1 MLEWK
6 GFVDLA
12 LLDAP
17 LSAYKKASLST
28 KVYPRSDLL
37 FNAFK
42 LTPLG
47 DLKVVL
53 LGQDPYHN
61 AFNLPLDSIDDKSRP
76 YIYSVAGDMALL
88 PQAMGLSFST
98 PFMLK
103 PAPSLK
109 NIYKELASSIDFKI
123 PSHGDLSKW
132 AKEGVLLMNS
142 ILSVEANKPASH
154 KSFGWEAL
162 TDAII
167 KNLSLQKEGLIFILL
182 GNFAKSKEGLIDS
195 KKHFILKAPHP
206 SPLARGFVGSG
217 IFKKMDE
224 ILKSENIS
232 LDLSL

>member
-1 MLEWK
+1 MLDWK
-6 GFVDLA
+6 GFVSKS
-12 LLDAP
+12 LLEEP
-17 LSAYKKASLST
+17 LSSYKQASLKSL
-28 KVYPRSDLL
+28 VFPRQDLL

-42 LTPLG
+42 LTPLES
-47 DLKVVL
+47 LKVVL

-61 AFNLPLDSIDDKSRP
+61 AFSFPIDSIDPRSKP
-76 YIYSVAGDMALL
+76 YIYKVDGNLALI

-109 NIYKELASSIDFKI
+109 NIYKELATSIDFKI
-123 PSHGDLSKW
+123 PAHGDLSKW
-132 AKEGVLLMNS
+132 AKEGILLMNS
-142 ILSVEANKPASH
+142 ILSVEANSPASH
-154 KSFGWEAL
+154 KNFGWEKV

-182 GNFAKSKEGLIDS
+182 GNFAKSKEALIDS

-206 SPLARGFVGSG
+206 SPLARGFIGSG

-224 ILKSENIS
+224 ILRSENIS